1 MTQFAP
7 LLEAYFTDRLTRQR
21 DASPHTIASYRD
33 AFCLLLRFVNEETG
47 KAPSQLDLG
56 DLDASVIGAFLDHLE
71 RTRGSSA
78 ATRNVRLAAL
88 RSFYA
93 YAALSCPEHANLI
106 SRVMAI
112 PAKRSE
118 RTLVSYLDEPEVDAL
133 VRAPDLSTWIGRR
146 DHCLL
151 VVGFGTGFRVSELT
165 RLRREDVTLGSGAH
179 LWCHGKGRKQRCVP
193 IGKSSVAVLTAWMKE
208 CGGGLSDPVFP
219 SRSGGS
225 LSRDAI
231 AHLVSKHTAAA
242 SENCPS
248 LRDKNVSPH
257 TLRHTRAMTLLQS
270 GADIATIALW
280 LGHENLDS
288 TGIYVHADM
297 TLKERALA
305 RTTPVNTTPG
315 RFRASDTLLTF
326 LDGL

>member
-33 AFCLLLRFVNEETG
+33 TFCLLLRFVNEGAG
-47 KAPSQLDLG
+47 KAPSQLDLT

-71 RTRGSSA
+71 RARGCSA

-88 RSFYA
+88 RSFFA

-106 SRVMAI
+106 SRVLAI

-118 RTLVSYLDEPEVDAL
+118 HTLVSYLDEPEVDAL

-165 RLRREDVTLGSGAH
+165 RLRREDVTLGAGAH

-193 IGKSSVAVLTAWMKE
+193 IGKSSAAVLAAWMKE
-208 CGGGLSDPVFP
+208 CGGGPSDPVFP
-219 SRSGGS
+219 SRSGGA

-242 SENCPS
+242 SANCPS
-248 LRDKNVSPH
+248 LRDKNVTPH
-257 TLRHTRAMTLLQS
+257 TCRHTRAMTLLQS
-270 GADIATIALW
+270 GTDIATIALW
-280 LGHENLDS
+280 LGHESLDS

-305 RTTPVNTTPG
+305 RTTPVKTKPG
-315 RFRASDTLLTF
+315 RFRASDKLLAF
-326 LDGL
+326 LEGL

>member
-106 SRVMAI
+106 SRVLAI

-208 CGGGLSDPVFP
+208 CGGGPSDPVFP

>member
-47 KAPSQLDLG
+47 KAPSKLELG

-71 RTRGSSA
+71 RNRGSSV
-78 ATRNVRLAAL
+78 ATRNIRLAAL
-88 RSFYA
+88 RSFFS

-106 SRVMAI
+106 SRVLAI
-112 PAKRSE
+112 PPKRSE
-118 RTLVSYLDEPEVDAL
+118 RTIVSYLDEAEVDAL

-165 RLRREDVTLGSGAH
+165 RLRCEDVQLGSGAH

-193 IGKSSVAVLTAWMKE
+193 IGKSTAAVLTAWMKE
-208 CGGGLSDPVFP
+208 CHGEPSDPVFP
-219 SRSGGS
+219 SRVGGA

-231 AHLVSKHTAAA
+231 GYLVTKHTAAGA
-242 SENCPS
+242 ENCPS
-248 LRDKNVSPH
+248 LRGKNVTPH

-280 LGHENLDS
+280 LGHESLDS

-297 TLKERALA
+297 TLKEKALA
-305 RTTPVNTTPG
+305 RTAPLNTKPG
-315 RFRASDTLLTF
+315 RFSPSDKLLAF
-326 LDGL
+326 LESL